1 MRPRSKAK
9 FWKYLCFNT
18 PQKMSFLFQ
27 TFDKSLNFGE
37 SGKSWISNPFSTENF
52 ETKIQPS
59 AYDVYVVIKK
69 EKKKGCGFFS
79 PFFEKIGEHVQNS
92 QFCWKYYAP
101 VKIILRI
108 TDACIVIAQLQ
119 NAMKIQCSIFWG
131 LV

>member
-1 MRPRSKAK
+1 
-9 FWKYLCFNT
+9 
-18 PQKMSFLFQ
+18 MSFLFQ

-119 NAMKIQCSIFWG
+119 NAMKIQSFNILKPSPIRIPAIPYYIPCALRIG
-131 LV
+131 G